1 MTDASEFL
9 DGLMSG
15 TEDVKRVLDLN
26 GEQNRVHLANLHK
39 VKGLEAPIVILA
51 QLRQQKRLPAIHME
65 TDGPSQ
71 KRWVL
76 RLTGPSFNSAVYAV
90 TARFKDELSNNW
102 TLVLNFADTEIAYKI
117 VEGCVKENHISEC
130 VSEVEKFCRTDLLAK
145 LNSSIHECLEAN
157 DGGKYELVYAMNSA
171 KKELS
176 SISIHYADNVG
187 YEKMTI
193 EFQGY
198 GDRTWFHFDLYDYEL
213 NGVTLIDLQMNS
225 DW

>member
-1 MTDASEFL
+1 M
-9 DGLMSG
+9 
-15 TEDVKRVLDLN
+15 
-26 GEQNRVHLANLHK
+26 
-39 VKGLEAPIVILA
+39 
-51 QLRQQKRLPAIHME
+51 
-65 TDGPSQ
+65 
-71 KRWVL
+71 
-76 RLTGPSFNSAVYAV
+76 
-90 TARFKDELSNNW
+90 
-102 TLVLNFADTEIAYKI
+102 
-117 VEGCVKENHISEC
+117 
-130 VSEVEKFCRTDLLAK
+130 LAK